1 MTSSIARRTLLAGTA
16 GLALLPRGAR
26 AWPQGT
32 IRIVVP
38 YAPGGTNDILAR
50 LLAARMQEL
59 FGQPVVVENRPGAQ
73 AISGTELVARARPD
87 GATLLVAA
95 SGPIVFNP
103 ALIERLPYDP
113 ERDLSPVTRLVS
125 FPLMLLVR
133 ADSPY
138 RSLADLVAAARRDPQ
153 GMNYST
159 PATSFRLAM
168 ELFNRSAGARF
179 TAVLYRGVA
188 PSITAVLSGEV
199 PLTLS
204 DTVGAVGALG
214 GGQLRALAVTSARRL
229 DAFPDV
235 PTFAE
240 AGHPEVRMDL
250 WAGLLAP
257 AGTPGPIV
265 ARLHDTAAA
274 ILAEPPVRERL
285 RQLLLVAEAE
295 GPAGFAARIREEIA
309 LWRRVAQEAG
319 VRLEEG

>member
-1 MTSSIARRTLLAGTA
+1 MNTPIARRTALATA
-16 GLALLPRGAR
+16 VGLALLPRHGR

-32 IRIVVP
+32 IRIIVP

-50 LLAARMQEL
+50 LLAGRMQDI
-59 FGQPVVVENRPGAQ
+59 FGQAVVVENRPGAQ

-87 GATLLVAA
+87 GATLLVGA

-113 ERDLSPVTRLVS
+113 ERDLAPVTRLVS

-133 ADSPY
+133 ADSPF
-138 RSLADLVAAARRDPQ
+138 RSLADLVAAARRETQ

-168 ELFNRSAGARF
+168 ELFNRSAGTRF

-204 DTVGAVGALG
+204 DTVGAVSALG
-214 GGQLRALAVTSARRL
+214 SGLVRALAVTSARRL
-229 DAFPDV
+229 EAFPDV

-240 AGHPEVRMDL
+240 AGHPEVQMDL
-250 WAGLLAP
+250 WAGLFAP
-257 AGTPGPIV
+257 AGTPGAIV
-265 ARLHDTAAA
+265 SRLHETVVA

-285 RQLLLVAEAE
+285 RQLVLVPEAE
-295 GPAGFAARIREEIA
+295 GPAAFAARIGAEIA
-309 LWRRVAQEAG
+309 LWRRVAREAG